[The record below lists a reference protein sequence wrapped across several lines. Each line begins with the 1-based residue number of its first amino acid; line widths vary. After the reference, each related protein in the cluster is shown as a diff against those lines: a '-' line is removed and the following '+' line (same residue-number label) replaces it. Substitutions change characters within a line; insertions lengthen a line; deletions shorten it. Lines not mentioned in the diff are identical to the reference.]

1 MNEST
6 SKFTQLGQFQMI
18 NGRNSKFTQLK
29 ISNGKGLKNQNAL
42 IKNNFSFQINGL
54 MAGNTEYQEIS
65 SPSEIDSPS
74 SLKRKRENKGK
85 KKTFLIK
92 TDDIQTQ
99 TQKKA
104 SKKGYPVEF
113 VEIDQSGILKLGE
126 LVEQIFIKYE
136 GYIHLTVVAGKT
148 GSGKSQL
155 LNKLLDISGKQS
167 FQTRKEKEH
176 FQFGSVDLSIFSE
189 PTIIKELNIHC
200 FYLDLQGI
208 DETNISHLKLLLFA
222 FLISDSFIWHTD
234 DEIQYSIHELSV
246 FQQIQEKLNFKFNS
260 TSEDFKIY
268 PHFYYLIKGRTPHSI
283 RINALSPRG
292 YFKSFIKEE
301 VDDYLLKYNFSD
313 ISNNSS
319 NYYNNPLY
327 SDFKQQYV
335 QQATTRD
342 YVIKDNKTQENN
354 KQESDNI
361 LSFDANHKGDSNSN
375 NSKQNQQK
383 ELVSFTEA
391 LDNSKLSYQQD
402 SQLIKSFK
410 NLSNTQKQ
418 NIKQVFNNFYI
429 DKLKLVFYK
438 DSKPQIQRSENKERL
453 RNTSSSNNSVHSIS
467 FQNQNI
473 YGSTSSTFT
482 PFSSS
487 NRGYKK
493 HIMSPSLYLKQNIY
507 GPLSTDLQLQ
517 NIEKENQFQQETIE
531 DILSWEQYQIQN
543 CKKIYGINYNSRM
556 FLTFIQALL
565 DQINLN
571 KKISIQQIHF
581 EAISKECE
589 HVSNWCYEQFVE
601 EMLAAL
607 GDQMKPLD
615 QLLFIS
621 LQIRENTI
629 NKFSIYFKQLDFREC
644 SPFIQQKKKLKKYID
659 SYTKRM
665 FNLYFTTMTG
675 VSEIQRKQLSR
686 KIFSQIYENDQN
698 KREINQHSRDLSSI
712 NNKITKNQNQSIEQI
727 GENQDLNTS
736 LTQQSISEQDY
747 TINEIQNEEDGE
759 SVDGKIK
766 EIHNSRI
773 FLKNNFQTHQQEG
786 IIKQLK
792 SQRNGY
798 RSSLDNQVGFTK
810 NFNHYQNMKKASGY
824 SQISQKRI
832 SNPKVSTPTKILVSN
847 QEIQLQTPVQ
857 IRDTRPSYDGSNLIK
872 EEQQQLSEEACKQNK
887 EKLSEIFNEAI
898 ISMTK
903 FTEKYFFQQDDCVNY
918 PSIQQYQHFIRHTYK
933 KYVEKFTQQYVE
945 LYQKIAQQEE
955 FLRFKDLKQMRDI
968 LYNRR
973 EILSK
978 QDTAISQYIE
988 TLKTES
994 QNTQKLIQQTHLFY
1008 LKSKDK
1014 YKLSL
1019 ILQQKEEEC
1028 KKLEEELQRLKG
1040 KSINSQR

>member
-1 MNEST
+1 MQY
-6 SKFTQLGQFQMI
+6 FTNNYFVFQSNQMPNKNRFFKQI
-18 NGRNSKFTQLK
+18 A
-29 ISNGKGLKNQNAL
+29 NGKGQRKSNTLS
-42 IKNNFSFQINGL
+42 KNNFSFQTNGL
-54 MAGNTEYQEIS
+54 LLGNTEYQETS

-74 SLKRKRENKGK
+74 SVKRKRENKGK

-92 TDDIQTQ
+92 SDDNQPQ
-99 TQKKA
+99 LQKKI

-126 LVEQIFIKYE
+126 LVEQLFIKYE
-136 GYIHLTVVAGKT
+136 GYIHLTVIAGKE

-176 FQFGSVDLSIFSE
+176 FQFGTVDLQIFSE
-189 PTIIKELNIHC
+189 PIIIKELNIHC

-234 DEIQYSIHELSV
+234 EQIQYSIHELSV
-246 FQQIQEKLNFKFNS
+246 FQQIQEKLQFKFNS
-260 TSEDFKIY
+260 TSEEFKIY

-283 RINALSPRG
+283 RINAMSPRG

-301 VDDYLLKYNFSD
+301 LDDYLLKYNFTD

-342 YVIKDNKTQENN
+342 FIIKDMKTQEENN
-354 KQESDNI
+354 KQQNNNI
-361 LSFDANHKGDSNSN
+361 LSFDNENDSNN
-375 NSKQNQQK
+375 QKQNQQN
-383 ELVSFTEA
+383 EMNTFTEA
-391 LDNSKLSYQQD
+391 LDNSKLSFQQD
-402 SQLIKSFK
+402 SQLVKSFK
-410 NLSNTQKQ
+410 NLSSTQKQ
-418 NIKQVFNNFYI
+418 NIKQIFNNFYI

-438 DSKPQIQRSENKERL
+438 DSKPQIQRSENKDRQ
-453 RNTSSSNNSVHSIS
+453 RNISISNNSANSLS

-473 YGSTSSTFT
+473 YGSSTSSTFT

-493 HIMSPSLYLKQNIY
+493 PIMSPSLYLKQNIY
-507 GPLSTDLQLQ
+507 GPLSSDIQLQ
-517 NIEKENQFQQETIE
+517 NIEKESELQQETIE
-531 DILSWEQYQIQN
+531 DVLSWEQYQIQN

-556 FLTFIQALL
+556 FLTFIQNLL
-565 DQINLN
+565 DQINLG

-581 EAISKECE
+581 EALLKECE
-589 HVSNWCYEQFVE
+589 QVSNWCYEQFVE

-629 NKFSIYFKQLDFREC
+629 NKYSIYFKQLDFREC
-644 SPFIQQKKKLKKYID
+644 SPFIQQRKKLKKHID

-665 FNLYFTTMTG
+665 FNLYFTTMAG
-675 VSEIQRKQLSR
+675 ISEIQRKQLSR
-686 KIFSQIYENDQN
+686 NLFSQIYESNQTR
-698 KREINQHSRDLSSI
+698 KEINQQSNDLSI
-712 NNKITKNQNQSIEQI
+712 NNKITKSPNLSIEQV
-727 GENQDLNTS
+727 ENENNDFNTS
-736 LTQQSISEQDY
+736 LTQQSFSEQDY
-747 TINEIQNEEDGE
+747 TINEIENEEDFE

-766 EIHNSRI
+766 EVHNSRI
-773 FLKNNFQTHQQEG
+773 FLKNNFSTEQQESKV
-786 IIKQLK
+786 KQLK
-792 SQRNGY
+792 TQRNIY
-798 RSSLDNQVGFTK
+798 RSSIENQIGFTRYSSL
-810 NFNHYQNMKKASGY
+810 HQNLKKASGY
-824 SQISQKRI
+824 SQLQQKRS
-832 SNPKVSTPTKILVSN
+832 SNPKVSTPSKILISN
-847 QEIQLQTPVQ
+847 QEIQLQTPLQ
-857 IRDTRPSYDGSNLIK
+857 TRDTRPSYDGSNQIK
-872 EEQQQLSEEACKQNK
+872 EEEQQLSEEACKQNK
-887 EKLSEIFNEAI
+887 EKLSRIFNEAI
-898 ISMTK
+898 TSMRQ
-903 FTEKYFFQQDDCVNY
+903 FTEKYFLQQDECVQY
-918 PSIQQYQHFIRHTYK
+918 PSISQYQNFIRHTYK
-933 KYVEKFTQQYVE
+933 KYVEKFTQQYIE
-945 LYQKIAQQEE
+945 LYQKIIQQEE

-978 QDTAISQYIE
+978 QDTAITHYIE
-988 TLKTES
+988 SLKTES
-994 QNTQKLIQQTHLFY
+994 QNTQKLIEQTHIFY

-1028 KKLEEELQRLKG
+1028 RKLEEELQRLKG
-1040 KSINSQR
+1040 KNKSSQK